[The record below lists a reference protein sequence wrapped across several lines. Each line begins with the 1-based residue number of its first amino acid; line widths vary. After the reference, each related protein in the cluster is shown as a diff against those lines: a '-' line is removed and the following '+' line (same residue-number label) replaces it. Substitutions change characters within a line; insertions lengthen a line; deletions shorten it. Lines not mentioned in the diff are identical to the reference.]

1 MDKHKLANELLT
13 EWASTPTALVT
24 RADAY
29 DIEKHE
35 YKQFKGVS
43 ISYKNNKAEIK
54 LKDKLEEKEEY
65 VLVEIEDG
73 KFYITFIRED
83 ETSLVLEKDYT
94 DKEDVIKAL
103 ENKMMISRFKIFSA
117 K

>member
-1 MDKHKLANELLT
+1 MDTHKLANELLT

-43 ISYKNNKAEIK
+43 IKFKSGKAEIR

-73 KFYITFIRED
+73 KFYVTFIRPD
-83 ETSLVLEKDYT
+83 TTLLVMEKDYT

-103 ENKMMISRFKIFSA
+103 ENKTLIQRFKIFSA